1 MKQNQQEKGTGDI
14 KHRTLK
20 DISALSLLLLLS
32 FIISRVVPTYLPL
45 FAFKSCTNLP
55 TYHCSHSTVAQIYQ
69 PTIVRIQQL
78 HRSTYLPL
86 FAFNSC
92 TDLPTYHRSHSTDIL
107 WSWAW
112 GDCHRMDTYIE
123 GAELSYLVQKFQ
135 NLVDYHSKTTLT
147 KSCLNQ
153 KAYH

>member
-1 MKQNQQEKGTGDI
+1 MRRRDMKQNKQEKGTGDI

-32 FIISRVVPTYLPL
+32 FIISRVVPTYLP
-45 FAFKSCTNLP
+45 
-55 TYHCSHSTVAQIYQ
+55 TYHCSHSKVAQIYL
-69 PTIVRIQQL
+69 PTIVCIQQL
-78 HRSTYLPL
+78 HRYTHLPS

>member
-32 FIISRVVPTYLPL
+32 FIISRVVPTYLP
-45 FAFKSCTNLP
+45 
-55 TYHCSHSTVAQIYQ
+55 TYL
-69 PTIVRIQQL
+69 PTIVRIQKL

-92 TDLPTYHRSHSTDIL
+92 TDIPTYHRSHSTVAQIYLPTIVRIQQTSYDLGPGETATGWIL
-107 WSWAW
+107 TS
-112 GDCHRMDTYIE
+112 R
-123 GAELSYLVQKFQ
+123 EL
-135 NLVDYHSKTTLT
+135 N
-147 KSCLNQ
+147 CLI
-153 KAYH
+153 

>member
-55 TYHCSHSTVAQIYQ
+55 TYHCSHSTVAQIYP

-92 TDLPTYHRSHSTDIL
+92 TDLPTYHCLHSTVAQIYLPTIVRIQQTSYDLGPGETATGWIL
-107 WSWAW
+107 TS
-112 GDCHRMDTYIE
+112 R
-123 GAELSYLVQKFQ
+123 EL
-135 NLVDYHSKTTLT
+135 N
-147 KSCLNQ
+147 CLI
-153 KAYH
+153 